1 MAASFSAPFPEG
13 GLHSRITMQLALRVV
28 ESDRAGSIVA
38 FPKEADLCVQLGVS
52 RSILRESMKVLVD
65 KGMVEMKPRAGTHSK
80 PRAAWRLLD
89 PDILSWQAAVGPDAQ
104 FARDL
109 CEVRLAIEPTAAG
122 FAAVRATASDL
133 RRIESCLDQRRR
145 AASRSVVERLIDL
158 DLAFQSAVVEGSH
171 NPLLVQLSASIRGPL
186 RVALALS
193 ARFPASVRLGLAAH
207 EVLLES
213 LLRHDPLAA
222 RHAAEQVVGLAMLA
236 VEERC
241 RSEARSKR
249 REAQ

>member
-1 MAASFSAPFPEG
+1 MAASFPAPFPEG
-13 GLHSRITMQLALRVV
+13 GLHSRITTQLALRVV
-28 ESDRAGSIVA
+28 ESDRAGIIVA
-38 FPKEADLCVQLGVS
+38 FPREADLCAQLGVS
-52 RSILRESMKVLVD
+52 RSILRESMKVLAD

-89 PDILSWQAAVGPDAQ
+89 PDILSWQAAVAPDAQ

-109 CEVRLAIEPTAAG
+109 CEIRLAIEPTAAG
-122 FAAVRATASDL
+122 FAAVRATASEL
-133 RRIESCLDQRRR
+133 RRMESCLDQRRR
-145 AASRSVVERLIDL
+145 AAGLSVVERLIDL

-193 ARFPASVRLGLAAH
+193 ARFPASVRLGLSAH
-207 EVLLES
+207 EVLLEA
-213 LLRHDPLAA
+213 LLRHDPLGA
-222 RHAAEQVVGLAMLA
+222 RHAAEEVVGLAMLA

-241 RSEARSKR
+241 QSEMRSTRRKSK
-249 REAQ
+249 